1 METVSILGFDIT
13 AQRFDEAIEQFL
25 DWSQDWEHPRYV
37 AFCTAYTLTMGYQH
51 EDLKQALQSSDML
64 PADGMP
70 LVWLQR
76 LRGQAQAE
84 RVYAPD
90 VMEKLL
96 ALPDGQNITYYFWGG
111 APEVT
116 EKLVTTV
123 KTRFPGLKVAG
134 YYSPPFA
141 PLESEPNPAVIE
153 RINAANPHIVWVC
166 LGSVKQDKWMALYR
180 PYLKAPLL
188 MSVGA
193 AFNFLSGTTPQ
204 APKWLQRIGLEWLF
218 RLLTEPRRLWKRYLI
233 YNPIFIGL
241 VLSEVLLSFRK
252 RDYPKPSNNEIPQ

>member
-25 DWSQDWEHPRYV
+25 EWSQDWEHPRYV

-51 EDLKQALQSSDML
+51 EDLREALQGSSML

-76 LRGQAQAE
+76 QRGQPQAE

-96 ALPDGQNITYYFWGG
+96 ALTASQNITHYFWGG

-116 EKLVTTV
+116 EKLVTIL
-123 KTRFPGLKVAG
+123 KTRFPSLKVAG

-141 PLESEPNPAVIE
+141 LLENEPNPEVIE
-153 RINAANPHIVWVC
+153 RINTANPHTVWVC

-204 APKWLQRIGLEWLF
+204 ASKWMQRIGLEWLF

-233 YNPIFIGL
+233 YNPIFVWL
-241 VLSEVLLSFRK
+241 ALRETLLSFRNRHRK
-252 RDYPKPSNNEIPQ
+252 TSTNSEIPQ

>member
-1 METVSILGFDIT
+1 METVSILGFDIA
-13 AQRFDEAIEQFL
+13 AQRFNEAVEQL
-25 DWSQDWEHPRYV
+25 LIWSQDWEHPRYV
-37 AFCTAYTLTMGYQH
+37 PPCTAYTLTMGYLH
-51 EDLKQALQSSDML
+51 NDLQQALVGGAML

-70 LVWLQR
+70 LVWLQK
-76 LRGQAQAE
+76 LRGQAHAE

-90 VMEKLL
+90 VMEKMCEVT
-96 ALPDGQNITYYFWGG
+96 ATQNITHYFWGG

-116 EKLVTTV
+116 EKLVEIL
-123 KTRFPGLKVAG
+123 KTRFQGLQIAG

-166 LGSVKQDKWMALYR
+166 LGSVKQDLWMSMYR
-180 PYLKAPLL
+180 PHLKAPLL

-204 APKWLQRIGLEWLF
+204 APKWIQRIGFEWLF
-218 RLLTEPRRLWKRYLI
+218 RLLTEPRRLGKRYI
-233 YNPIFIGL
+233 VYNPIFIAL
-241 VLSEVLLSFRK
+241 VLREIFLSFRRSSDTK
-252 RDYPKPSNNEIPQ
+252 SP

>member
-1 METVSILGFDIT
+1 MKTVSILGFDIT
-13 AQRFDEAIEQFL
+13 AQRFEQAVEQFL
-25 DWSQDWEHPRYV
+25 NWSQDWEHPRYV
-37 AFCTAYTLTMGYQH
+37 AFCTAYTLTMGYLH
-51 EDLKQALQSSDML
+51 EDLKQALQCSAML

-70 LVWLQR
+70 LVWLQQQ
-76 LRGQAQAE
+76 RGQPQAE

-90 VMEKLL
+90 VMEKIL
-96 ALPDGQNITYYFWGG
+96 ALTSKQNITHYFWGG
-111 APEVT
+111 APDVT
-116 EKLVTTV
+116 EKLVLILQN
-123 KTRFPGLKVAG
+123 RFPGLQIAG

-141 PLESEPNPAVIE
+141 PLECEPDPTVID

-204 APKWLQRIGLEWLF
+204 APKWMQRIGLEWLF

-241 VLSEVLLSFRK
+241 VLREVQVSLCK
-252 RDYPKPSNNEIPQ
+252 RRGEKPSDNEIPQ